1 MENTVMDPK
10 ETQFNVHPKK
20 FTFWLF
26 LVTVTMLF
34 AAFTSAYVVRRAE
47 GQWYTFELPQIFNWS
62 VLIVIIGSVLMQW
75 AYQAAKKDKL
85 GSTRTGLVLTLLTGI
100 GFLVNQTFGWLSMV
114 NRGIYYVGNPSESF
128 TYVISFMHALH
139 VIAAIILLGVTT
151 VLAYRYKVHS
161 KNLLT
166 INICTT
172 FWHFLAALWI
182 YLFVFLS
189 FLR

>member
-1 MENTVMDPK
+1 MENRVMDPK

-47 GQWYTFELPQIFNWS
+47 GHWYTFELPQIFNWS
-62 VLIVIIGSVLMQW
+62 VLTVIIGSVLMQW

-85 GSTRTGLVLTLLTGI
+85 GSTQTGLVLTLLTGI
-100 GFLVNQTFGWLSMV
+100 GFLVNQTLGWLSMV

-128 TYVISFMHALH
+128 IYVISFMHALH
-139 VIAAIILLGVTT
+139 VIAALILLGVTT

-172 FWHFLAALWI
+172 FWHFLAALWL

>member
-1 MENTVMDPK
+1 MDQK

-47 GQWYTFELPQIFNWS
+47 GHWYTFELPQIFNWS
-62 VLIVIIGSVLMQW
+62 ALIVIIGSVLMQW

-85 GSTRTGLVLTLLTGI
+85 GTTQTALVLTFLTGI
-100 GFLVNQTFGWLSMV
+100 GFLVNQIFAWLSMV
-114 NRGIYYVGNPSESF
+114 DQGIYYVGNPSESF
-128 TYVISFMHALH
+128 TYVISIMHAVH
-139 VIAAIILLGVTT
+139 VIAALILLGVTT
-151 VLAYRYKVHS
+151 AKAYRYQVHS

-166 INICTT
+166 INLCTT
-172 FWHFLAALWI
+172 FWHFLAALWL